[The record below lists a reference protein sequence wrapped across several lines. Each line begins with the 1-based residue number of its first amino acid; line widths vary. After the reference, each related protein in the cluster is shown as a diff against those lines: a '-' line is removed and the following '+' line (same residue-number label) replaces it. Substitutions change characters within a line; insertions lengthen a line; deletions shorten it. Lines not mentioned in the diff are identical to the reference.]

1 MGINLREDQEI
12 DYKDVEEKFKDSNK
26 VALIRPT
33 GTGKQFIGL
42 KMAEDNKEKRVLYLA
57 PSTSILHQVKEN
69 AINNDADFIS
79 RLKRVTYQKLAQMSP
94 EEIENLRPDIIILDE
109 FHHCGSPV
117 WGKAVNDLCN
127 KFPSAKVLG
136 LSATPIRYF
145 DGNID
150 MAEEM
155 FGNNVVSNIS
165 FYDAVEKGILPEFDY
180 VAAMYGYEDKL
191 ITLNEQIENA
201 NTSSERRAEARKL
214 FEELSKQ
221 LSKETENLP
230 EILEKHMKNKNG
242 KYIVFCSNIED
253 MQKKINESQ
262 GLFFKVNPNIKIYNI
277 SSDDELRRNQKE
289 LKQFENDSDEEKLK
303 LMFSVNMLNEGYHL
317 PDIDGVVMM
326 RPTKSPTIYM
336 QQMGR
341 ALAIGNSSNRPV
353 IIDLVDNFD
362 SIRIIKEVT
371 DKLVREYDKN
381 TERTDGNK
389 KFEIFDYTRNIEE
402 VAQKIENL
410 CKKKTLT
417 IKEKIDLFERYIE
430 ENPNETIHNDTVFEG
445 YPIGMYLILIRQ
457 AVVYGKKN
465 MLAYNDEDKERL
477 EELGLLYESID
488 TIEEK
493 VERLKSYCKE
503 HPYTFSYLM
512 QTRDQLQLEGKK
524 EELEQL
530 ERLYID
536 YRYVNARITRGK
548 ISNEIEEELTEA
560 KIGGRYGLAKEDVAL
575 EGKSGITRA
584 IVLELIHDFGSFD
597 NFRKE
602 YIKFRAELADASFRY
617 NISTKNHNYSKCN
630 SLEKAFLSPKEVWEN
645 NPQMTKYINKLLLVK
660 QYDLIGNE
668 GYRDLVADIS
678 MRYYNRISYTWS
690 NVNLDLILEKGI
702 EENIEL
708 VLDRLQK
715 GKSEK
720 YRDIVELVYGLRDK
734 NARSFKEVGELVG
747 CTGKNVSMIV
757 EKAKKKLSETIE
769 YEKIR
774 NKIGIPNSGFV
785 RKYFQLHDI
794 FVEENEPNL
803 TQEQINDLMVE
814 WQKCGEKLKEQR
826 LEGMQQNL
834 LSITGFKSVSEL
846 VEKMTTKEELAKLIE
861 SNKLYMAEVEEIVQH
876 SGLNFKFYEEK
887 NHENNVAIVD
897 LDMPIERM
905 DLSVKGFNA
914 LRRSGV
920 ETVGDIILKTESEL
934 MELRNFG
941 RKNLEELVA
950 KLESMGLKLKE
961 EVKKENEVEEVV
973 PKDSKNSQENKTFYL
988 DMPIEE
994 IGLSTRAFKVLIR
1007 SGIKNVGDIVELTEN
1022 QVMNIRSLGTK
1033 SFNEIV
1039 DKINSMGLK
1048 LKEEEV
1054 KDNETRVEEVGTEKQ
1069 EDAPEESV
1077 GTEEQKEERKD
1088 PYTELV
1094 SQILGCDTEYTE
1106 LGKKIKEANEQ
1117 RESVNNKIEEL
1128 INQIDGLTNGNV
1140 TQDAATTIMQA
1151 VKVLNEQKNIQ
1162 KELESKLKEMQA
1174 VKVENRK
1181 MKSELAK
1188 NLSEMIRGGE

>member
-1 MGINLREDQEI
+1 
-12 DYKDVEEKFKDSNK
+12 
-26 VALIRPT
+26 
-33 GTGKQFIGL
+33 
-42 KMAEDNKEKRVLYLA
+42 
-57 PSTSILHQVKEN
+57 
-69 AINNDADFIS
+69 
-79 RLKRVTYQKLAQMSP
+79 
-94 EEIENLRPDIIILDE
+94 
-109 FHHCGSPV
+109 
-117 WGKAVNDLCN
+117 
-127 KFPSAKVLG
+127 
-136 LSATPIRYF
+136 
-145 DGNID
+145 
-150 MAEEM
+150 
-155 FGNNVVSNIS
+155 
-165 FYDAVEKGILPEFDY
+165 
-180 VAAMYGYEDKL
+180 
-191 ITLNEQIENA
+191 
-201 NTSSERRAEARKL
+201 
-214 FEELSKQ
+214 
-221 LSKETENLP
+221 
-230 EILEKHMKNKNG
+230 
-242 KYIVFCSNIED
+242 
-253 MQKKINESQ
+253 
-262 GLFFKVNPNIKIYNI
+262 
-277 SSDDELRRNQKE
+277 
-289 LKQFENDSDEEKLK
+289 
-303 LMFSVNMLNEGYHL
+303 
-317 PDIDGVVMM
+317 
-326 RPTKSPTIYM
+326 
-336 QQMGR
+336 
-341 ALAIGNSSNRPV
+341 
-353 IIDLVDNFD
+353 
-362 SIRIIKEVT
+362 
-371 DKLVREYDKN
+371 
-381 TERTDGNK
+381 
-389 KFEIFDYTRNIEE
+389 
-402 VAQKIENL
+402 
-410 CKKKTLT
+410 
-417 IKEKIDLFERYIE
+417 
-430 ENPNETIHNDTVFEG
+430 
-445 YPIGMYLILIRQ
+445 
-457 AVVYGKKN
+457 
-465 MLAYNDEDKERL
+465 
-477 EELGLLYESID
+477 
-488 TIEEK
+488 
-493 VERLKSYCKE
+493 
-503 HPYTFSYLM
+503 
-512 QTRDQLQLEGKK
+512 
-524 EELEQL
+524 
-530 ERLYID
+530 
-536 YRYVNARITRGK
+536 
-548 ISNEIEEELTEA
+548 
-560 KIGGRYGLAKEDVAL
+560 
-575 EGKSGITRA
+575 
-584 IVLELIHDFGSFD
+584 
-597 NFRKE
+597 
-602 YIKFRAELADASFRY
+602 
-617 NISTKNHNYSKCN
+617 
-630 SLEKAFLSPKEVWEN
+630 
-645 NPQMTKYINKLLLVK
+645 
-660 QYDLIGNE
+660 
-668 GYRDLVADIS
+668 
-678 MRYYNRISYTWS
+678 
-690 NVNLDLILEKGI
+690 
-702 EENIEL
+702 
-708 VLDRLQK
+708 
-715 GKSEK
+715 
-720 YRDIVELVYGLRDK
+720 
-734 NARSFKEVGELVG
+734 
-747 CTGKNVSMIV
+747 
-757 EKAKKKLSETIE
+757 
-769 YEKIR
+769 
-774 NKIGIPNSGFV
+774 
-785 RKYFQLHDI
+785 
-794 FVEENEPNL
+794 
-803 TQEQINDLMVE
+803 MVE

-1174 VKVENRK
+1174 VEVENRK

>member
-1 MGINLREDQEI
+1 MGINLREDQEM
-12 DYKDVEEKFKDSNK
+12 DYNDVAEKFKNSNK

-42 KMAEDNKEKRVLYLA
+42 KMVEDNQGKRVLYLA

-69 AINNDADFIS
+69 AINNNADFIS
-79 RLKRVTYQKLAQMSP
+79 RLKRVTYQKLARMSP
-94 EEIENLRPDIIILDE
+94 EEIEKLRPDIIILDE
-109 FHHCGSPV
+109 FHHCGSQV

-155 FGNNVVSNIS
+155 FGDNVVSNIS
-165 FYDAVEKGILPEFDY
+165 FYDAVEKGILPDFDY

-191 ITLNEQIENA
+191 ISLNEQIENA
-201 NTSSERRAEARKL
+201 NTSTEKKAEARKL

-253 MQKKINESQ
+253 MQKKINEAQ
-262 GLFFKVNPNIKIYNI
+262 GLFLKVNPNIKIYNI

-289 LKQFENDSDEEKLK
+289 LERFENDADEENLK

-326 RPTKSPTIYM
+326 RPTKSPTVYM

-371 DKLVREYDKN
+371 DKLVEEYGKN
-381 TERTDGNK
+381 TEKTDRNK
-389 KFEIFDYTRNIEE
+389 KFEIFDYTRDVEE
-402 VAQKIENL
+402 VAQKIEDL

-445 YPIGMYLILIRQ
+445 YPIGTYLIFIRQ

-503 HPYTFSYLM
+503 NPYTFSYLM
-512 QTRDQLQLEGKK
+512 QTREQLQLEGKK

-536 YRYVNARITRGK
+536 YKYVNARITRGK

-575 EGKSGITRA
+575 EGKSGITKA

-602 YIKFRAELADASFRY
+602 YINFRAELADASFRY
-617 NISTKNHNYSKCN
+617 NISTKNHNYSKYN
-630 SLEKAFLSPKEVWEN
+630 SLEKAFLSPKEIWEN
-645 NPQMTKYINKLLLVK
+645 NPQMTKYIDKLLLVK

-678 MRYYNRISYTWS
+678 RRYYNRISYTWS

-708 VLDRLQK
+708 ALDRLQEN
-715 GKSEK
+715 KSEK

-734 NARSFKEVGELVG
+734 NVRSFKEVGELVG
-747 CTGKNVSMIV
+747 CTGQNVNMTV

-774 NKIGIPNSGFV
+774 NKIGIPNNGFV

-794 FVEENEPNL
+794 FVEGNEPNL

-826 LEGMQQNL
+826 IEGMQQNL

-846 VEKMTTKEELAKLIE
+846 VEKTTTKEELLKLIE
-861 SNKLYMAEVEEIVQH
+861 SNKLYMSEVEEIVQH
-876 SGLNFKFYEEK
+876 SGLEFKFYEEK
-887 NHENNVAIVD
+887 NYENNVTLVD

-905 DLSVKGFNA
+905 DLSIRGFNA
-914 LRRSGV
+914 LRRSGI
-920 ETVGDIILKTESEL
+920 ETVGDIIDKTESEL
-934 MELRNFG
+934 IELRNFG
-941 RKNLEELVA
+941 GKNLEELVA

-961 EVKKENEVEEVV
+961 EVKQEVE
-973 PKDSKNSQENKTFYL
+973 PKDSNNSKENKTFYL

-994 IGLSTRAFKVLIR
+994 IGLSTRAFKALIR

-1022 QVMNIRSLGTK
+1022 QVMNISRLGTK

-1039 DKINSMGLK
+1039 DKINSMGLN
-1048 LKEEEV
+1048 LKAEEV
-1054 KDNETRVEEVGTEKQ
+1054 QDNEPRVEESVTEKQ

-1077 GTEEQKEERKD
+1077 ETEEQKEERKD

-1094 SQILGCDTEYTE
+1094 SQILGCDTEYAE
-1106 LGKKIKEANEQ
+1106 LGKKISAVNEQ
-1117 RESVNNKIEEL
+1117 RESVNKKIEEL

-1162 KELESKLKEMQA
+1162 KELESKLKEMQTVEA
-1174 VKVENRK
+1174 ENRK